1 MGRPVLM
8 GRLAPVARLVQ
19 VGRLAHVVRLAPLV
33 RTEKME
39 GLAVKAMW
47 ARRENLAVQED
58 GVETKNAGRWPQALP
73 AAALLQLL
81 EQVRSLWSWTL

>member
-19 VGRLAHVVRLAPLV
+19 VVRLVPLA
-33 RTEKME
+33 RPEKME

-58 GVETKNAGRWPQALP
+58 GVETKNAGRWPLAFPSLP
-73 AAALLQLL
+73 SARSGGW
-81 EQVRSLWSWTL
+81 VRSLWSWTL